1 MIVIIK
7 IWNLWVLV
15 YLMWEL
21 RLLFF
26 VKSIKNFPTIQIWF
40 NKIVL
45 IMHFWSL
52 SDLALI
58 GRWTV
63 VSALLRLPR
72 VLRITRVGLP
82 VIYKNNYHL
91 FFYYHY
97 QTLHDLWINC
107 ELKILYK
114 WKIVAINGFV
124 LLGINNNEK
133 IPLLKESC
141 KKLL

>member
-1 MIVIIK
+1 MKFMSISIFDVRIKTIVLCKKVLK
-7 IWNLWVLV
+7 ISQL
-15 YLMWEL
+15 Y
-21 RLLFF
+21 
-26 VKSIKNFPTIQIWF
+26 KYGS
-40 NKIVL
+40 KIVL

-97 QTLHDLWINC
+97 QTLHDLSINC